1 MPKLYG
7 IPYMGSKTK
16 IAVDILRRL
25 PNGKRFVDLCGGGF
39 AMSHAAVL
47 SRKFDS
53 VYYNDF
59 NPLVVELTR
68 NALAGKYNYK
78 VFKPPFVT
86 REDFYRLKDTDG
98 YVKYIWS
105 FGNTGKEYMFGKDV
119 EPLKHKAHDF
129 VVFGKWD
136 DELDKILPN
145 VRSKVRASGVHN
157 RRLEF
162 CGYARQMK
170 HRFDLQQLEQL
181 ERLQQLEQL
190 ERLQR
195 LERDNEQQIQQLT
208 QIERLQQIEQL
219 SRTERLQQIET
230 HCGSLFDYKYQD
242 GDVVYIDPP
251 YESEADY
258 DGGFNFKQFYDWVY
272 EQPYQI
278 WFSGYKVSDKR
289 FKMIWARELRSS
301 YGAKNAAVNFEC
313 IYTNK
318 GGD

>member
-170 HRFDLQQLEQL
+170 HRFDLQQLE
-181 ERLQQLEQL
+181 RLQQLEQL
-190 ERLQR
+190 ERLQQ
-195 LERDNEQQIQQLT
+195 LERDNE
-208 QIERLQQIEQL
+208 
-219 SRTERLQQIET
+219 QQIET

-289 FKMIWARELRSS
+289 FKMIWARELRST

-313 IYTNK
+313 LYTNK

>member
-1 MPKLYG
+1 MPKLFG

-59 NPLVVELTR
+59 NPLIVELIR

-86 REDFYRLKDTDG
+86 REDFYRLKDIDG

-119 EPLKHKAHDF
+119 EPLKHKAHNF

-170 HRFDLQQLEQL
+170 HRFDLQQLE
-181 ERLQQLEQL
+181 
-190 ERLQR
+190 R

-258 DGGFNFKQFYDWVY
+258 DGGFNFKKFYDWVY

-278 WFSGYKVSDKR
+278 WFSGYKISDKR

-313 IYTNK
+313 LYTNK
-318 GGD
+318 GGE

>member
-47 SRKFDS
+47 SRKFET

-59 NPLVVELTR
+59 NPLIVELIR
-68 NALAGKYNYK
+68 NALAGKYNYTI
-78 VFKPPFVT
+78 FKPPFIT
-86 REDFYRLKDTDG
+86 REDFNRLKETDG

-119 EPLKHKAHDF
+119 EPLKHIAHDF
-129 VVFGKWD
+129 VVFNKWN

-145 VRSKVRASGVHN
+145 VRSKVKASGVHN
-157 RRLEF
+157 RRMEF

-170 HRFDLQQLEQL
+170 KRFDLQQLEQL
-181 ERLQQLEQL
+181 ERLQQLE
-190 ERLQR
+190 R
-195 LERDNEQQIQQLT
+195 LERHNKQQIQQLT
-208 QIERLQQIEQL
+208 QIERLQQIE
-219 SRTERLQQIET
+219 T
-230 HCGSLFDYKYQD
+230 HCGSLYDYVYQE

-258 DGGFNFKQFYDWVY
+258 DGGFNFKEFYEWVY
-272 EQPYQI
+272 SRPYQV
-278 WFSGYKVSDKR
+278 WFSGYKISDSR

-301 YGAKNAAVNFEC
+301 YGVKNAAVNFEC
-313 IYTNK
+313 LYTNK
-318 GGD
+318 AVIK

>member
-1 MPKLYG
+1 MPKLFG

-25 PNGKRFVDLCGGGF
+25 PDGKRFVDLCGGGF

-47 SRKFDS
+47 SRKYNS

-59 NPLVVELTR
+59 NPLIVDLIR
-68 NALAGKYNYK
+68 NALAGKYNYT

-86 REDFYRLKDTDG
+86 REEFYRLKDTDG

-129 VVFGKWD
+129 VVFGKWN

-145 VRSKVRASGVHN
+145 VRSKVKASGVHN

-162 CGYARQMK
+162 CGYARRLK

-181 ERLQQLEQL
+181 ERLQQ
-190 ERLQR
+190 
-195 LERDNEQQIQQLT
+195 
-208 QIERLQQIEQL
+208 IEQL
-219 SRTERLQQIET
+219 TRTERLQQIEV

-278 WFSGYKVSDKR
+278 WFSGYKISDER

-313 IYTNK
+313 LYTNK

>member
-1 MPKLYG
+1 MPKLFG

-25 PNGKRFVDLCGGGF
+25 PDGKRFVDLCGGGF

-47 SRKFDS
+47 SRKYDS

-59 NPLVVELTR
+59 NPLIVELIR
-68 NALAGKYNYK
+68 NALEGKYNYT

-86 REDFYRLKDTDG
+86 REEFYRLKDTNG

-145 VRSKVRASGVHN
+145 VRTKVKASGVHN
-157 RRLEF
+157 RRMEF
-162 CGYARQMK
+162 CGYARRLK

-190 ERLQR
+190 ER
-195 LERDNEQQIQQLT
+195 DSKQQIQQLT
-208 QIERLQQIEQL
+208 QIERLQQIEV
-219 SRTERLQQIET
+219 

-278 WFSGYKVSDKR
+278 WFSGYKISDNR

-313 IYTNK
+313 LYTNK

>member
-1 MPKLYG
+1 MPKLFG

-25 PNGKRFVDLCGGGF
+25 PDGKRFVDLCGGGF

-47 SRKFDS
+47 SRKYDS

-59 NPLVVELTR
+59 NPLIVELIR

-78 VFKPPFVT
+78 VFKPSFVT
-86 REDFYRLKDTDG
+86 REEFYRLKDTDG
-98 YVKYIWS
+98 YIKYIWS

-145 VRSKVRASGVHN
+145 VRSKVKASGVHN

-162 CGYARQMK
+162 CGYARRLK
-170 HRFDLQQLEQL
+170 HRFDLEQL
-181 ERLQQLEQL
+181 ERL
-190 ERLQR
+190 
-195 LERDNEQQIQQLT
+195 ERDNKQQIQQLT
-208 QIERLQQIEQL
+208 QIERLQQIEV
-219 SRTERLQQIET
+219 

-278 WFSGYKVSDKR
+278 WFSGYKISDDR

-313 IYTNK
+313 LYTNK
-318 GGD
+318 RW

>member
-39 AMSHAAVL
+39 AMSHAAAL
-47 SRKFDS
+47 SRKYNS
-53 VYYNDF
+53 VFYNDF
-59 NPLVVELTR
+59 NPLIVGLIQ

-78 VFKPPFVT
+78 VFKPPFIT

-105 FGNTGKEYMFGKDV
+105 YGNSGKEYMFGKDV

-136 DELDKILPN
+136 DELGEILPN
-145 VRSKVRASGVHN
+145 VRSKVKSSGVHN
-157 RRLEF
+157 RRMEF
-162 CGYARQMK
+162 CGYARMMK
-170 HRFDLQQLEQL
+170 KRFDLQQLEQL

-190 ERLQR
+190 ERLQQLERVER
-195 LERDNEQQIQQLT
+195 LEQL
-208 QIERLQQIEQL
+208 ER
-219 SRTERLQQIET
+219 IET
-230 HCGSLFDYKYQD
+230 HCGSLYDYEYCD

-272 EQPYQI
+272 DKPYQI
-278 WFSGYKVSDKR
+278 WFSGYKISDNR

-313 IYTNK
+313 LYTNK
-318 GGD
+318 GGE